1 MAALNFKLLIE
12 YDGSAYKGWQSQPS
26 DRTVQ
31 GELEAALQQVT
42 GGERVVVN
50 GAGRT
55 DAGVHAR
62 GQVASI
68 KLETTL
74 TPKQLCGAI
83 NAQLAEDVR
92 VQDLSPAGDDFHA
105 RFSAAGRR
113 YSYALTTD
121 RPIMGRQ
128 YVWPVRFAVT
138 PELLHSCAGLVEG
151 RHDFA
156 GFAKAQPEQD
166 STDCEVHLSQWGEQL
181 PRLVYHVAADRFLHH
196 MVRFLVGSMVEVARG
211 RFTLEQFARQLDR
224 RSGGLDVYRAPA
236 QGLVLEEVRYDR
248 GKGTENG
255 GIRREGEASGC

>member
-1 MAALNFKLLIE
+1 MDTLNFKLVIE
-12 YDGSAYKGWQSQPS
+12 YDGTAFKGWQSQPS

-31 GELEAALQQVT
+31 GELEAALQRVI
-42 GGERVVVN
+42 GGQRVVVN

-68 KLETTL
+68 KLETNL

-83 NAQLAEDVR
+83 NSQLAEDVR
-92 VQDLSPAGDDFHA
+92 VQAVSPAGDDFHA

-113 YSYALTTD
+113 YSYALATD
-121 RPIMGRQ
+121 HPVVGRQ
-128 YVWPVRFAVT
+128 YVWPVRFTIA

-151 RHDFA
+151 RHDFE
-156 GFAKAQPEQD
+156 GFAKAQVAQD
-166 STDCEVHLSQWGEQL
+166 STDCDVHLSQWEQQ
-181 PRLVYHVAADRFLHH
+181 PRRLVYHVAADRFLHH

-248 GKGTENG
+248 G
-255 GIRREGEASGC
+255 

>member
-1 MAALNFKLLIE
+1 MAPLNFKLLIE
-12 YDGSAYKGWQSQPS
+12 YDGSAFKGWQSQPS

-55 DAGVHAR
+55 DTGVHAR

-68 KLETTL
+68 KLETKL

-83 NAQLAEDVR
+83 NSQLAEDVR
-92 VQDLSPAGDDFHA
+92 VQDVTPAGDDFHA

-113 YSYALTTD
+113 YSYALATD
-121 RPIMGRQ
+121 RPIVGRQ
-128 YVWPVRFAVT
+128 YIWPVRFSFAS
-138 PELLHSCAGLVEG
+138 ELLHACAALVVG
-151 RHDFA
+151 RHDFER
-156 GFAKAQPEQD
+156 FAKAQPEQD
-166 STDCEVHLSQWGEQL
+166 STACDVTLSQWEQQ
-181 PRLVYHVAADRFLHH
+181 PQRLVYHVAADRFLHH

-224 RSGGLDVYRAPA
+224 RSGGLDIYRAPA

-248 GKGTENG
+248 GIGNREWG
-255 GIRREGEASGC
+255 VRREGEASG